1 MAATPELETQLEGL
15 GAEKKQRDGINRSF
29 VLTPLSAGRDEKND
43 VGRVYSFL
51 QRHSQSW
58 RDVEKEV
65 SAPPNEDHESP
76 KPIKKL
82 VSGAAAQKMTRPG
95 HKPREPIPEK
105 WSLTR
110 LTL

>member
-1 MAATPELETQLEGL
+1 
-15 GAEKKQRDGINRSF
+15 
-29 VLTPLSAGRDEKND
+29 
-43 VGRVYSFL
+43 
-51 QRHSQSW
+51 
-58 RDVEKEV
+58 
-65 SAPPNEDHESP
+65 
-76 KPIKKL
+76 